1 MSKGR
6 TQRFLVVGLFLIGAT
21 LLGKGLYMQAKAH
34 FAQYLIEQAWTK
46 TLADGQSHKPW
57 SWADTYPVAKLSI
70 YREQAAA
77 NSDIEAELNDSLY
90 VLAGASGRNLAFG
103 PSLVLSSAPAGQKG
117 NTVIAGHRDTHFA
130 ILNGMAVGR
139 RLSLQTLKGNNIIYE
154 VVATQV
160 VHETETQFM
169 APSDDNRLTLITCY
183 PFDALQGGAELRFVV
198 QAIPVED
205 ESMDT
210 ASADV
215 SASTGNGM
223 QGKVASGTRSFTH

>member
-70 YREQAAA
+70 YREQAA
-77 NSDIEAELNDSLY
+77 NNDIEAELNDSLY

-139 RLSLQTLKGNNIIYE
+139 RLSLQTLKGNHIIYE

-160 VHETETQFM
+160 VNETETQFM

-210 ASADV
+210 VSADV
-215 SASTGNGM
+215 SASAGNGM
-223 QGKVASGTRSFTH
+223 QGKVTSVSRSFTH

>member
-70 YREQAAA
+70 YREQAA
-77 NSDIEAELNDSLY
+77 NNHIEAELNDSLY

-139 RLSLQTLKGNNIIYE
+139 RLSLQTLKGNHIIYE

-205 ESMDT
+205 ESMNT

-215 SASTGNGM
+215 SASIGNGM

>member
-1 MSKGR
+1 MSKRR

-77 NSDIEAELNDSLY
+77 NSDIEAELHDSLY

-139 RLSLQTLKGNNIIYE
+139 RLSLQTLKGNHIIYE

-183 PFDALQGGAELRFVV
+183 PFDSLQGGAELRFVV
-198 QAIPVED
+198 QAIPVEN
-205 ESMDT
+205 ESMET
-210 ASADV
+210 LGTNASV
-215 SASTGNGM
+215 SIGSGVQGNI
-223 QGKVASGTRSFTH
+223 GTVSRSFKH

>member
-70 YREQAAA
+70 YREQAV
-77 NSDIEAELNDSLY
+77 NNDIEAELNDSLY

-139 RLSLQTLKGNNIIYE
+139 RLSLQTLKGNHIIYE

-160 VHETETQFM
+160 VNETETQFM

-210 ASADV
+210 VSADV
-215 SASTGNGM
+215 SASAGNGM
-223 QGKVASGTRSFTH
+223 QGKVTSVSRSFTH

>member
-70 YREQAAA
+70 YREQAA

-160 VHETETQFM
+160 VNETETQFM

-198 QAIPVED
+198 QAIPVEN

-210 ASADV
+210 VSADV

>member
-6 TQRFLVVGLFLIGAT
+6 TQLFLVVGLFLIGAT

-169 APSDDNRLTLITCY
+169 APSADNRLTLITCY

-215 SASTGNGM
+215 SASIGNGI

>member
-70 YREQAAA
+70 YREQAA
-77 NSDIEAELNDSLY
+77 NNDIEAELNDSLY

-130 ILNGMAVGR
+130 ILNGMTVGR
-139 RLSLQTLKGNNIIYE
+139 RLSLQTLKGNHIIYE
-154 VVATQV
+154 VVASQV

-169 APSDDNRLTLITCY
+169 APSADNRLTLITCY
-183 PFDALQGGAELRFVV
+183 PFDTLQGGAELRFVV
-198 QAIPVED
+198 QAIPVEV
-205 ESMDT
+205 EPMET
-210 ASADV
+210 V
-215 SASTGNGM
+215 SAGVSTSTGDGM
-223 QGKVASGTRSFTH
+223 PGKVASISRSFTH

>member
-70 YREQAAA
+70 YREQAAK
-77 NSDIEAELNDSLY
+77 NDIEAELNDSLY

-130 ILNGMAVGR
+130 ILNGMTVGR
-139 RLSLQTLKGNNIIYE
+139 RLSLQTLKGNHIIYE

-169 APSDDNRLTLITCY
+169 APSADNRLTLITCY
-183 PFDALQGGAELRFVV
+183 PFDTLQGGAELRFVV

-205 ESMDT
+205 EPMET
-210 ASADV
+210 VSADV
-215 SASTGNGM
+215 STSTGDGM
-223 QGKVASGTRSFTH
+223 PGKVASISRSFTH

>member
-70 YREQAAA
+70 YREQAA

-160 VHETETQFM
+160 VNETETQFM

-215 SASTGNGM
+215 SASIGNGM

>member
-70 YREQAAA
+70 YREQAA

-223 QGKVASGTRSFTH
+223 QGKVASVSRSFTH

>member
-70 YREQAAA
+70 YREQAA

-215 SASTGNGM
+215 SASIGNGI

>member
-70 YREQAAA
+70 YREQAA

-198 QAIPVED
+198 QAIQVED

-215 SASTGNGM
+215 SASTGNGI

>member
-139 RLSLQTLKGNNIIYE
+139 RLSLQTLKENNIIYE

-169 APSDDNRLTLITCY
+169 APSADNRLTLITCY

-215 SASTGNGM
+215 SASIGNGI

>member
-1 MSKGR
+1 MSKAR
-6 TQRFLVVGLFLIGAT
+6 TQRFLVVGLCLIGAT
-21 LLGKGLYMQAKAH
+21 LLGKGFYMQAKAH

-46 TLADGQSHKPW
+46 TLADGKSHKPW

-70 YREQAAA
+70 YRQPAENTA
-77 NSDIEAELNDSLY
+77 SEAELDDSLY

-103 PSLVLSSAPAGQKG
+103 PSMMLSSAPAGQIG

-160 VHETETQFM
+160 VHETATQFM

-183 PFDALQGGAELRFVV
+183 PFEALQGGAELRFVV
-198 QAIPVED
+198 QAIPVDD
-205 ESMDT
+205 ELLQTGRKGIPAAIESE
-210 ASADV
+210 SQGNVV
-215 SASTGNGM
+215 SVS
-223 QGKVASGTRSFTH
+223 RFTH

>member
-215 SASTGNGM
+215 SASTGNRM

>member
-154 VVATQV
+154 VVATLV

-215 SASTGNGM
+215 SASTGNRM

>member
-57 SWADTYPVAKLSI
+57 SWADTYPVAKLSF
-70 YREQAAA
+70 YREQAA

-139 RLSLQTLKGNNIIYE
+139 RLSLQTLKGNHIIYE

-160 VHETETQFM
+160 VNETETQFM
-169 APSDDNRLTLITCY
+169 ARSADNRLTLITCY

-210 ASADV
+210 TSADV

-223 QGKVASGTRSFTH
+223 QGKVASVSRSFTH

>member
-70 YREQAAA
+70 YREQAA

-183 PFDALQGGAELRFVV
+183 PFDAFQGGAELRFVV

>member
-169 APSDDNRLTLITCY
+169 APSADNRLTLITCY

-215 SASTGNGM
+215 SASIGNGI

>member
-70 YREQAAA
+70 YREQAA

-215 SASTGNGM
+215 SASTGNRM
-223 QGKVASGTRSFTH
+223 QGKVASVSRSFTH

>member
-1 MSKGR
+1 MSKVR
-6 TQRFLVVGLFLIGAT
+6 TQRFLVVGLCLIGAT
-21 LLGKGLYMQAKAH
+21 LLGKGFYMQAKAH

-46 TLADGQSHKPW
+46 TLADGKSHKPW

-70 YREQAAA
+70 YRQPAA
-77 NSDIEAELNDSLY
+77 NTVSEAELDDSLY

-103 PSLVLSSAPAGQKG
+103 PSMMLSSAPAGQIG

-160 VHETETQFM
+160 VHETATQFM

-183 PFDALQGGAELRFVV
+183 PFEALQGGAELRFVV
-198 QAIPVED
+198 QAIPVDD
-205 ESMDT
+205 ELLQTGRKGIPAAIESE
-210 ASADV
+210 SQGNVV
-215 SASTGNGM
+215 SVS
-223 QGKVASGTRSFTH
+223 RFTH

>member
-70 YREQAAA
+70 YREQAAK
-77 NSDIEAELNDSLY
+77 NDIEAELNDSLY

-130 ILNGMAVGR
+130 ILNGMTVGR
-139 RLSLQTLKGNNIIYE
+139 RLSLQTLKGNHIIYE

-160 VHETETQFM
+160 VHECINFNWGWDAREGRFYIAQFY
-169 APSDDNRLTLITCY
+169 SLDYTL
-183 PFDALQGGAELRFVV
+183 
-198 QAIPVED
+198 
-205 ESMDT
+205 S
-210 ASADV
+210 
-215 SASTGNGM
+215 
-223 QGKVASGTRSFTH
+223 

>member
-1 MSKGR
+1 MSKAR
-6 TQRFLVVGLFLIGAT
+6 TQRFLVVGLCLIGAT
-21 LLGKGLYMQAKAH
+21 LLVKGLYMQTKAH

-70 YREQAAA
+70 YREQVAA
-77 NSDIEAELNDSLY
+77 NSDIETELNDSLY

-103 PSLVLSSAPAGQKG
+103 PSLVLSSAPAGQTG

-139 RLSLQTLKGNNIIYE
+139 RLSLQTLKGSNIVYE

-183 PFDALQGGAELRFVV
+183 PFDALQGGADLRFVV
-198 QAIPVED
+198 QAIPVDD
-205 ESMDT
+205 ELMRT
-210 ASADV
+210 HNADV
-215 SASTGNGM
+215 SAAIGNRLQENVVSM
-223 QGKVASGTRSFTH
+223 SRFTH

>member
-1 MSKGR
+1 MSKAR
-6 TQRFLVVGLFLIGAT
+6 TQRFLVVGLCLIGAT
-21 LLGKGLYMQAKAH
+21 LLGKGFYMQAKAH
-34 FAQYLIEQAWTK
+34 FAQYLVEQAWTK
-46 TLADGQSHKPW
+46 TLADGKSHKPW

-70 YREQAAA
+70 YRQPAA
-77 NSDIEAELNDSLY
+77 NTASEAELDDSLY

-103 PSLVLSSAPAGQKG
+103 PSMMLSSAPAGQIG

-160 VHETETQFM
+160 VHETATQFM

-183 PFDALQGGAELRFVV
+183 PFEALQGGAELRFVV
-198 QAIPVED
+198 QAIPVDD
-205 ESMDT
+205 ELLQTGRKGIPAAIESE
-210 ASADV
+210 SQGNVV
-215 SASTGNGM
+215 SVS
-223 QGKVASGTRSFTH
+223 RFTH

>member
-70 YREQAAA
+70 YREQAA

-223 QGKVASGTRSFTH
+223 QGKVASGSRSFTH

>member
-70 YREQAAA
+70 YREQAA
-77 NSDIEAELNDSLY
+77 NNDIEAELNDSLY

-130 ILNGMAVGR
+130 ILNGMTVGR

-169 APSDDNRLTLITCY
+169 APSADNRLTLITCY
-183 PFDALQGGAELRFVV
+183 PFDMLQGGAELRFVV

-205 ESMDT
+205 EPMET
-210 ASADV
+210 VSADV
-215 SASTGNGM
+215 STSTGDGM
-223 QGKVASGTRSFTH
+223 PGKVASLSRSFTH

>member
-1 MSKGR
+1 MSR
-6 TQRFLVVGLFLIGAT
+6 QQTRRILLVGLLLLGGT

-46 TLADGQSHKPW
+46 TLADGKSHKPW

-70 YREQAAA
+70 YQSNKFTHFDEIAA
-77 NSDIEAELNDSLY
+77 NDSLY

-103 PSLVLSSAPAGQKG
+103 PSLVLSSASAGQIG

-139 RLSLQTLKGNNIIYE
+139 KISLQTASGKDILYQ

-160 VHETETQFM
+160 VHESQTEFM
-169 APSDDNRLTLITCY
+169 APSEDERLTLITCY
-183 PFDALQGGAELRFVV
+183 PFGEIQGGAELRFVV
-198 QAIPVED
+198 QAVPVL
-205 ESMDT
+205 
-210 ASADV
+210 AS
-215 SASTGNGM
+215 
-223 QGKVASGTRSFTH
+223 

>member
-70 YREQAAA
+70 YREQAA

-160 VHETETQFM
+160 VNETETQFM

-223 QGKVASGTRSFTH
+223 QGKVASVSRSFTH

>member
-70 YREQAAA
+70 YREQAA

-139 RLSLQTLKGNNIIYE
+139 RLSLQTLKGNHIIYE

-205 ESMDT
+205 ESMNT

-215 SASTGNGM
+215 SASIGNGM

>member
-1 MSKGR
+1 MSKSR

-70 YREQAAA
+70 YREQAA

-139 RLSLQTLKGNNIIYE
+139 RLSLQTLKGNHIIYE

-223 QGKVASGTRSFTH
+223 QGKVASVSRSFTH

>member
-6 TQRFLVVGLFLIGAT
+6 TQRFLVVGLFLIGAS

-183 PFDALQGGAELRFVV
+183 PFDAFQGGAELRFVV

-223 QGKVASGTRSFTH
+223 QGKVASVSRSFTH

>member
-70 YREQAAA
+70 YREQAA

-90 VLAGASGRNLAFG
+90 VLAGAFRAKFGLWPKFSIVQCASRAKGQYCDCRSQGHAFCDPQWHG
-103 PSLVLSSAPAGQKG
+103 GGSP
-117 NTVIAGHRDTHFA
+117 TIAA
-130 ILNGMAVGR
+130 NA
-139 RLSLQTLKGNNIIYE
+139 
-154 VVATQV
+154 
-160 VHETETQFM
+160 
-169 APSDDNRLTLITCY
+169 
-183 PFDALQGGAELRFVV
+183 
-198 QAIPVED
+198 
-205 ESMDT
+205 
-210 ASADV
+210 
-215 SASTGNGM
+215 
-223 QGKVASGTRSFTH
+223 